1 MVFFVRKM
9 KSRQSFRRS
18 SSLILIRV
26 ISNQVI
32 KMDRSIRFKIHLALI
47 TWNNSTLDSVE
58 RNQKQVVP
66 LFANSEKFFHEKID

>member
-1 MVFFVRKM
+1 M

-58 RNQKQVVP
+58 RNQKQVDP